1 MYRKGSMKR
10 GYFLF
15 YRIYRE
21 EPIPESQTFLFSHR
35 KRKLL
40 RIFMK
45 TMKKKKE
52 TLGLLNKRRNNK
64 ETEPS

>member
-1 MYRKGSMKR
+1 MKR

-21 EPIPESQTFLFSHR
+21 EPIPASQTFLFSHR

-40 RIFMK
+40 IIFMK
-45 TMKKKKE
+45 TMKKKKKE